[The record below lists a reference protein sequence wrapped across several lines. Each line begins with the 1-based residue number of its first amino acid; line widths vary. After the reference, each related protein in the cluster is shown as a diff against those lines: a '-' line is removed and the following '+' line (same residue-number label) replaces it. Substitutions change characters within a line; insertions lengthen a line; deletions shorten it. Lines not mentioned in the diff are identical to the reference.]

1 MKMGLSIKIRIA
13 RFLTKPIWGK
23 IVKKLNLKSSL
34 FLDPYDFSLV
44 SDSEAASIFFGIW
57 ESGELRFVK
66 KYINNRSGTIIEL
79 GSSVGVLVSALSKRL
94 NNHNFYLVEASP
106 INFSILEKV
115 VTHLGGD
122 NNFSIINKAV
132 AYNTEAVL
140 FDHVGTISSSIYNS
154 GKCKNSA
161 YITTISLSS
170 IVSKII
176 NENGMS
182 PNGFTLISDIEGAEG
197 EIFLND
203 IDSLS
208 LCKTII
214 TELEETDAF
223 SKSVQINM
231 LETYGFRVQ
240 ESYDNVYVFVK

>member
-1 MKMGLSIKIRIA
+1 MKVALSIKLIIA

-23 IVKKLNLKSSL
+23 IVKKSNVKTSV
-34 FLDPYDFSLV
+34 FFDPYNFNLV
-44 SDSEAASIFFGIW
+44 SDSDAASIFFGIW
-57 ESGELRFVK
+57 ESAELRFVK

-79 GSSVGVLVSALSKRL
+79 GSSVGVLASALSKRL

-106 INFSILEKV
+106 INVSILEKV
-115 VTHLGGD
+115 VAHLGGN

-132 AYNTEAVL
+132 AYNTEAVF

-154 GKCKNSA
+154 GQCKNSS

-170 IVSKII
+170 IVSKIV

-197 EIFLND
+197 EIFFND

-208 LCKTII
+208 LCKTLI

-231 LETYGFRVQ
+231 LKAYGFKLQ
-240 ESYDNVYVFVK
+240 EFYDNVYVFVK